1 MQDKLGP
8 RVAVIGAGQCSVAEA
23 QTAEEVGRLLAEA
36 GAVVLTG
43 GRGGVM
49 EAASRGA
56 RQAGGLTVGILPG
69 DDAGQGNRWVS
80 LPIVTGLGEARNAVL
95 IRTAEV
101 VIAVGGEYGTL
112 SEIAFAL
119 KFGRPVI
126 GIHTWRAVSTAA
138 APLPIYP
145 VEDAASAVRAALSLS
160 GWTPGDDSGR

>member
-1 MQDKLGP
+1 MQDKLGR
-8 RVAVIGAGQCSVAEA
+8 RVAVIGAGQCSADEA
-23 QTAEEVGRLLAEA
+23 HSAEEIGRLLAEA

-56 RQAGGLTVGILPG
+56 NLAGGLTVGILPG
-69 DDAGQGNRWVS
+69 DDASQANPWVG

-95 IRTAEV
+95 MRTAEA

-126 GIHTWRAVSTAA
+126 GIHTWRAVSRIEV
-138 APLPIYP
+138 PLPVHE
-145 VEDAASAVRAALSLS
+145 VEDAAAAVMTALSLL
-160 GWTPGDDSGR
+160 GRK